1 MQIILNHSEVE
12 DAIRTV
18 VLSQINVKD
27 GQEFSFDFDTSGD
40 EVVVYVG
47 IGAPEE
53 NTTKRGPKPKK
64 RGRAPRA
71 VDVAD
76 VSEEDEDPTEEV
88 KEKTSDA
95 KAETEQD
102 AKAAAEKEPE
112 QEAET
117 KADEPSK
124 KEDDKPVAAT
134 NESQKI
140 FSSKESSSVP
150 LDPSA
155 SNDAKPA
162 TSLFANLTRPGAKA

>member
-64 RGRAPRA
+64 RGRTPRA

-76 VSEEDEDPTEEV
+76 VNEEDEKPSEEV
-88 KEKTSDA
+88 EEKTSDT
-95 KAETEQD
+95 KAEKEQD
-102 AKAAAEKEPE
+102 TKEPEPE

-155 SNDAKPA
+155 SDDAKPA